1 MARAVQDV
9 EGEIADRDLI
19 AFVEP
24 AVGPEI
30 AHARHA
36 ETLATRDDIVEQ
48 VFVGDMRAFD
58 LHLQRVAQIGGAAD
72 MVDMAVGEPDLLDR
86 DAGLLDRLKD
96 LGNVPAGVDHH
107 RLLGRLV
114 PDDGAVLL
122 EQRHRHD
129 HRAGLGL
136 GIGLLCH
143 ACRLPIFG
151 VPPRVKCS
159 HKTGVV
165 PALSRDP

>member
-1 MARAVQDV
+1 MRSP
-9 EGEIADRDLI
+9 IRDLI

-30 AHARHA
+30 AHPGHA
-36 ETLATRDDIVEQ
+36 EALAAAHDIVEQ
-48 VFVGDMRAFD
+48 VFVGDVRALD

-86 DAGLLDRLKD
+86 DAGLLDRLQN

-107 RLLGRLV
+107 GLLGRLV

-136 GIGLLCH
+136 GVGLGLGFVIH
-143 ACRLPIFG
+143 GWHHIHPG
-151 VPPRVKCS
+151 KVVN
-159 HKTGVV
+159 TGLQSSWNRCVIHTA
-165 PALSRDP
+165 P